1 MLIPYFNICDTLI
14 LVMHYVIVDD
24 NVSNISLFLNRCIPE
39 ESNEIPGKSNDKRDA
54 EQSSQGKPIILGL
67 NIGYWVEILIIGGL
81 VLVCICLALLCF
93 SLARYNYRLKQRL
106 RSSAE
111 VLVPQSGVTI
121 IPALS

>member
-1 MLIPYFNICDTLI
+1 MFRLFYELIFLI
-14 LVMHYVIVDD
+14 IFFHFI
-24 NVSNISLFLNRCIPE
+24 FLSFRCIPE
-39 ESNEIPGKSNDKRDA
+39 ENNEIPGKSNDKRDA
-54 EQSSQGKPIILGL
+54 EQSSQGKPKT
-67 NIGYWVEILIIGGL
+67 IGWSSWEILTIGGL
-81 VLVCICLALLCF
+81 GIACICLTLLCF

>member
-1 MLIPYFNICDTLI
+1 MTQIKLTRIDIMTLI
-14 LVMHYVIVDD
+14 FYFLITYILH
-24 NVSNISLFLNRCIPE
+24 LFRCIPE
-39 ESNEIPGKSNDKRDA
+39 ENNEIPGKSNDKRDA
-54 EQSSQGKPIILGL
+54 EQSSQGKPKT
-67 NIGYWVEILIIGGL
+67 IGWSSWEILTIGGL
-81 VLVCICLALLCF
+81 GIACICLTLLCF

>member
-1 MLIPYFNICDTLI
+1 MKLNKTYFF
-14 LVMHYVIVDD
+14 
-24 NVSNISLFLNRCIPE
+24 SFFLRCIPE

-54 EQSSQGKPIILGL
+54 EQSSQGEPKTMG
-67 NIGYWVEILIIGGL
+67 WSSWEILTIGGL
-81 VLVCICLALLCF
+81 GIACITLTLLCF